1 MFSNVWY
8 DHYQCETT
16 VNTRHRWNRSYL
28 VWQQQRGQ
36 NVIFVCGAQFTHHD
50 LNPPCKISTTIHHTW
65 YQIRSCERNLFV
77 KSIWVSTHRHW
88 HHHLVLCHFWRFKRE
103 YYTFFT
109 FTSLVDLI
117 SGRSGYLSSLFFQKI
132 VFSCPISKSKSIIY
146 VFT

>member
-1 MFSNVWY
+1 MFQIPIYSVMY
-8 DHYQCETT
+8 DMITT
-16 VNTRHRWNRSYL
+16 DVKPLWIPDTAGTALILCDSS
-28 VWQQQRGQ
+28 RGQ

-50 LNPPCKISTTIHHTW
+50 LNPPCKISTTIHHHTW

-117 SGRSGYLSSLFFQKI
+117 SSRNVYLRSLF
-132 VFSCPISKSKSIIY
+132 SKNCIFMPYK
-146 VFT
+146 